1 LGLAFYGRTF
11 KLKDPSCSQPGCE
24 FSGPGDEGSCTKSA
38 GLLSYREIQTLL
50 EDNALF
56 DTTTYDEDSGVNYVT
71 YGEGGENWVSFDNA
85 VSFQAKIDLANSRG
99 LGGLFIWALDQDDAH
114 LDALRTVSGRDVVV
128 PPLVS

>member
-1 LGLAFYGRTF
+1 
-11 KLKDPSCSQPGCE
+11 
-24 FSGPGDEGSCTKSA
+24 
-38 GLLSYREIQTLL
+38 LL